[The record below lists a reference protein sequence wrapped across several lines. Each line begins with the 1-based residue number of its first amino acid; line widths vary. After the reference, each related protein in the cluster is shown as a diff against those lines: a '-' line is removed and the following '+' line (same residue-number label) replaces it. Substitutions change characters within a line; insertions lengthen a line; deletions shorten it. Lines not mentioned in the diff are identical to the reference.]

1 MDFSPEEFD
10 EILNIFRAETEEII
24 EKLNNNLLSLEN
36 TPKDKDILMHMF
48 RDAHSLKGA
57 ARMIGFNNIQR
68 LAHKIED
75 VLGLAKENK
84 IVINSTISDVLYKSL
99 DFLSEIIQKSISIK
113 KEYYT
118 DDIQKYIDNIDKTL
132 EIHDS
137 DLYTNDRDIA
147 IKSEA
152 ENFDIKNFRKNVS
165 TLDAQIIESFL
176 IMSKMEMD
184 DDIKYLDTFY
194 DIVQKLI
201 EILKPFNL
209 YEINSILQDI
219 EMKLAFVMQNSH
231 IITKEEQI
239 ELHKKFD
246 EIVEYIS
253 EIYKKYNIPMSDY
266 KSLVKNKL
274 AYPDGK
280 KTVSKF
286 APEENKE
293 KETAVAS
300 NLENIKTELN
310 EIEQNLSR
318 IPDINE
324 ALEHII
330 SLNINPDANQVI
342 QKIIEVLG
350 LIKKSNELPE
360 KEIITI
366 LKQSICSCE
375 KMLTKHNK
383 DEKEDVVLIIQRL
396 DIIKQM
402 LDLTASVNPLTTLS
416 ENIKESNPPLQKP
429 NDFFNSYEA
438 TSIKT
443 LRVDTKKLDKLV
455 NQTGE
460 LIISR
465 IKHKKHLSELDNI
478 LEEISEWKSF
488 NHKSQSFIKYY
499 DKKLLNAI
507 TMGDLN
513 SLSVFS
519 KQIYSLFQENSA
531 RIIKLNN
538 HILGLQKSIDE
549 DDTKLNLIVNQ
560 LENMVK
566 NIRVLPLATIF
577 HMFPRM
583 IRDISKDTGKEI
595 ELLISGSE
603 TSADKKIIEE
613 IKSPLIHIIRN
624 SIDHGIESPEE
635 RVEHGKSPVGKIH
648 LHAKNL
654 ENKILIEITDDGRGI
669 DLEKIK
675 QRAIDKK
682 LITPKECAYLTD
694 EQVMNM
700 IFWSGFSTGD
710 TVTEISGR
718 GVGLDIVQTKIA
730 QLNGKV
736 KVFSLVGRGTK
747 ISIELPVSMSTLK
760 SFIVEAS
767 NQLFALPMS
776 SIKTVM
782 WVNNEDIYFRNDIK
796 SVLIDGSSTPVYYL
810 SELLELPV
818 PEKFADEKHTLVVI
832 EIENSYMGLIV
843 DSIVGDQEILHK
855 KLSAPI
861 IKLKNIS
868 GITTL
873 VTGKVCLI
881 LNLPELYKNTYIG
894 KDKALENIK
903 NRLIKKENKDYRI
916 LVVDD
921 SITTRALMKNIFNS
935 RGYSYEMVKNP
946 KEAFEML
953 AEKKF
958 DIIISDLEMPEM
970 SGIEFLNILKTNEK
984 YSKIPVIILSSYD
997 GERTDA
1003 TEYHA
1008 DAFITKSEFNQDY
1021 LLQIIRNLLE

>member
-10 EILNIFRAETEEII
+10 EILNIFREETDEII
-24 EKLNNNLLSLEN
+24 EKLNNNLLRLEN
-36 TPKDKDILMHMF
+36 SPKDKEILVYMF

-84 IVINSTISDVLYKSL
+84 ISINHSISDILYKSL
-99 DFLSEIIQKSISIK
+99 DFLSDIIQKSISIK

-118 DDIQKYIDNIDKTL
+118 DDIQKYIDEITKTL
-132 EIHDS
+132 EVNEISENSQNENDVVEPEDDGFNI
-137 DLYTNDRDIA
+137 DLFKKETSNI
-147 IKSEA
+147 
-152 ENFDIKNFRKNVS
+152 
-165 TLDAQIIESFL
+165 DALMIESFL

-184 DDIKYLDTFY
+184 DEIKYLDTFL
-194 DIVQKLI
+194 DIIQKLV
-201 EILKPFNL
+201 EIFKPLPFFEIKSNL
-209 YEINSILQDI
+209 DDI
-219 EMKLAFVMQNSH
+219 EMKLAFVAQSSN
-231 IITKEEQI
+231 IITKDEQI
-239 ELHKKFD
+239 DLHKKLN
-246 EIVEYIS
+246 EIVEFLT
-253 EIYKKYNIPMSDY
+253 EIYKKYNIPIVDY
-266 KSLVKNKL
+266 KTLVKNKL
-274 AYPDGK
+274 TLPLGHNNNSIDNQEFDRVV
-280 KTVSKF
+280 VSK
-286 APEENKE
+286 
-293 KETAVAS
+293 
-300 NLENIKTELN
+300 LENIKSELN
-310 EIEQNLSR
+310 KMEHNLSR
-318 IPDINE
+318 IPEINE
-324 ALEHII
+324 MLESII
-330 SLNINPDANQVI
+330 SRNINSDANQI
-342 QKIIEVLG
+342 FEKIIEVLG
-350 LIKKSNELPE
+350 LIKKSNTLPE
-360 KEIITI
+360 KEVITI
-366 LKQSICSCE
+366 LKQSLYSSE
-375 KMLTKHNK
+375 KMLINHNK
-383 DEKEDVVLIIQRL
+383 NEKEDVTLIIQRL
-396 DIIKQM
+396 DIIRQM
-402 LDLTASVNPLTTLS
+402 LDLTASVNPLANLT
-416 ENIKESNPPLQKP
+416 ENIKESGIALQKP
-429 NDFFNSYEA
+429 KDFFNSFEA

-478 LEEISEWKSF
+478 LEEINEWKNF

-507 TMGDLN
+507 TLGDMN

-519 KQIYSLFQENSA
+519 KQIYSLFQENST

-538 HILGLQKSIDE
+538 HILNLQKSIDE

-583 IRDISKDTGKEI
+583 IRDISNDTGKQI

-624 SIDHGIESPEE
+624 SIDHGIESPDE
-635 RVEHGKSPVGKIH
+635 RVAQGKSPVGKIH

-654 ENKILIEITDDGRGI
+654 ENKIVIEITDDGRGI

-682 LITPKECAYLTD
+682 LITPKECSYLTD

-760 SFIVEAS
+760 AFIVEAS

-776 SIKTVM
+776 AIKTVM
-782 WVNNEDIYFRNDIK
+782 WVNNDDIYSRKDIK
-796 SVLIDGSSTPVYYL
+796 SILIEGNSTPVYYL
-810 SELLELPV
+810 SELLELPL
-818 PEKFADEKHTLVVI
+818 PEKISNSKHTLVVI

-903 NRLIKKENKDYRI
+903 NRLIRKDNKDYRI
-916 LVVDD
+916 LIVDD
-921 SITTRALMKNIFNS
+921 SITTRALMKSIFNS

-946 KEAFEML
+946 KEAFDLLSEM
-953 AEKKF
+953 KF

-970 SGIEFLNILKTNEK
+970 NGIEFVNLLKSNEK
-984 YSKIPVIILSSYD
+984 FSKIPVIILSSY
-997 GERTDA
+997 ESEKLDA
-1003 TEYHA
+1003 IGARA

-1021 LLQIIRNLLE
+1021 LLQIIRNFLE

>member
-10 EILNIFRAETEEII
+10 EILNIFREETEEII
-24 EKLNNNLLSLEN
+24 EKLNNNLLRLEN
-36 TPKDKDILMHMF
+36 TPKDKEILVYMF

-84 IVINSTISDVLYKSL
+84 ISINGSISDILYKSL
-99 DFLSEIIQKSISIK
+99 DFLSDIIQKSISIK
-113 KEYYT
+113 KEFYT
-118 DDIQKYIDNIDKTL
+118 DDIQKYIDDISKTIELDEDNTTVKEQQDTIYIEDNFNIDLFK
-132 EIHDS
+132 
-137 DLYTNDRDIA
+137 
-147 IKSEA
+147 KEA
-152 ENFDIKNFRKNVS
+152 SNI
-165 TLDAQIIESFL
+165 DALMIESFL

-184 DDIKYLDTFY
+184 DEIKYLDTFL
-194 DIVQKLI
+194 DIIQKLI
-201 EILKPFNL
+201 EIFKPLPF
-209 YEINSILQDI
+209 YEIKRNLEDIDIKLTFVSKNS
-219 EMKLAFVMQNSH
+219 N

-239 ELHKKFD
+239 ELLKKLDDIAVFL
-246 EIVEYIS
+246 S
-253 EIYKKYNIPMSDY
+253 EIYKKYNIPIVDY
-266 KSLVKNKL
+266 KTLVKNKL
-274 AYPDGK
+274 SVPINSNNKSNNDK
-280 KTVSKF
+280 DFDRNVVSKF
-286 APEENKE
+286 
-293 KETAVAS
+293 ET
-300 NLENIKTELN
+300 IKSELN
-310 EIEQNLSR
+310 KMEHDLSR
-318 IPDINE
+318 IPEINE
-324 ALEHII
+324 ILGSII
-330 SLNINPDANQVI
+330 SHHIDNESNHILE
-342 QKIIEVLG
+342 KIIDVLG
-350 LIKKSNELPE
+350 LIKKNNTLPE
-360 KEIITI
+360 KEVITI
-366 LKQSICSCE
+366 LKQSLCSAE
-375 KMLTKHNK
+375 KMLIKHNK
-383 DEKEDVVLIIQRL
+383 EEKEDATLIIQRL
-396 DIIKQM
+396 DIIRQM
-402 LDLTASVNPLTTLS
+402 LDLTTSVNPLTNLT
-416 ENIKESNPPLQKP
+416 ENIKESGLTLQKP
-429 NDFFNSYEA
+429 KDFFNSFEA

-465 IKHKKHLSELDNI
+465 IKHKKHLSELDSI
-478 LEEISEWKSF
+478 LEEINEWKNF

-499 DKKLLNAI
+499 DKKLLNAV
-507 TMGDLN
+507 TLGDLN

-519 KQIYSLFQENSA
+519 KQIYSLFQENST

-538 HILGLQKSIDE
+538 HILNLQKSIDE

-560 LENMVK
+560 LEGMVK

-583 IRDISKDTGKEI
+583 IRDISNDTGKQI

-624 SIDHGIESPEE
+624 SIDHGIEHPDE
-635 RVEHGKSPVGKIH
+635 RVAEGKSPVGKIH

-654 ENKILIEITDDGRGI
+654 ENKIVIEITDDGRGI

-760 SFIVEAS
+760 AFIVETS

-776 SIKTVM
+776 AIKTVM
-782 WVNNEDIYFRNDIK
+782 WVNNEDIYSRNDIK
-796 SVLIDGSSTPVYYL
+796 SILIDGNSTPVYYL
-810 SELLELPV
+810 SELLELPM
-818 PEKFADEKHTLVVI
+818 PEKISSTKLTLVVI

-903 NRLIKKENKDYRI
+903 NRLIRKDNKDYRI
-916 LVVDD
+916 LIVDD
-921 SITTRALMKNIFNS
+921 SITTRALMKSIFNS

-953 AEKKF
+953 STMKF

-970 SGIEFLNILKTNEK
+970 NGIEFVNILKSNEK
-984 YSKIPVIILSSYD
+984 YAKIPIIILSSYESEKID
-997 GERTDA
+997 ELGAR
-1003 TEYHA
+1003 A

-1021 LLQIIRNLLE
+1021 LLQIIRNFLE

>member
-10 EILNIFRAETEEII
+10 EILNIFREETDEII
-24 EKLNNNLLSLEN
+24 EKLNNNLLRLEN
-36 TPKDKDILMHMF
+36 SPKDKEILVYMF

-84 IVINSTISDVLYKSL
+84 ISINHSISDILYKSL
-99 DFLSEIIQKSISIK
+99 DFLSDIIQKSISIK

-118 DDIQKYIDNIDKTL
+118 DDIQKYIDEIAKTL
-132 EIHDS
+132 EVNEISENSQNENDVVEPEDDGFNI
-137 DLYTNDRDIA
+137 DLFKKETSNI
-147 IKSEA
+147 
-152 ENFDIKNFRKNVS
+152 
-165 TLDAQIIESFL
+165 DALMIESFL

-184 DDIKYLDTFY
+184 DEIKYLDTFL
-194 DIVQKLI
+194 DIIQKLV
-201 EILKPFNL
+201 EIFKPLPFFEIKSNL
-209 YEINSILQDI
+209 DDI
-219 EMKLAFVMQNSH
+219 EMKLAFVAQSSN
-231 IITKEEQI
+231 IITKDEQI
-239 ELHKKFD
+239 DLHKKLD
-246 EIVEYIS
+246 EIVGFLT
-253 EIYKKYNIPMSDY
+253 EIYKKYNIPVVDY
-266 KSLVKNKL
+266 KTLVKNKL
-274 AYPDGK
+274 TLPLGHNNNSIDNQEFDRAV
-280 KTVSKF
+280 VSK
-286 APEENKE
+286 
-293 KETAVAS
+293 
-300 NLENIKTELN
+300 LENIKSELN
-310 EIEQNLSR
+310 KMEHNLSR
-318 IPDINE
+318 IPEINGM
-324 ALEHII
+324 LESII
-330 SLNINPDANQVI
+330 SRNINSDANQI
-342 QKIIEVLG
+342 FEKIIEVLG
-350 LIKKSNELPE
+350 LIKKSNTLPE
-360 KEIITI
+360 KEVITI
-366 LKQSICSCE
+366 LKQSLYSSE
-375 KMLTKHNK
+375 KMLINHNK
-383 DEKEDVVLIIQRL
+383 DEKEDVTLIIQRL
-396 DIIKQM
+396 DIIRQM
-402 LDLTASVNPLTTLS
+402 LDLTASVNPLANLT
-416 ENIKESNPPLQKP
+416 ENIKESGIALQKP
-429 NDFFNSYEA
+429 KDFFNSFEA

-478 LEEISEWKSF
+478 LEEINEWKNF

-507 TMGDLN
+507 TLGDMN

-519 KQIYSLFQENSA
+519 KQIYSLFQENST

-538 HILGLQKSIDE
+538 HILNLQKSIDE

-583 IRDISKDTGKEI
+583 IRDISNDTGKQI

-624 SIDHGIESPEE
+624 SIDHGIESPDE
-635 RVEHGKSPVGKIH
+635 RVAQGKSPVGKIH

-654 ENKILIEITDDGRGI
+654 ENKIVIEITDDGRGI

-682 LITPKECAYLTD
+682 LITPKECSYLTD

-760 SFIVEAS
+760 AFIVEAS

-776 SIKTVM
+776 AIKTVM
-782 WVNNEDIYFRNDIK
+782 WVNNDDIYSRKDIK
-796 SVLIDGSSTPVYYL
+796 SILIEGNSTPVYYL
-810 SELLELPV
+810 SELLELPL
-818 PEKFADEKHTLVVI
+818 PEKISNSKHTLVVI

-903 NRLIKKENKDYRI
+903 NRLIRKDNKDYRI
-916 LVVDD
+916 LIVDD
-921 SITTRALMKNIFNS
+921 SITTRALMKSIFNS

-953 AEKKF
+953 EEMKF

-970 SGIEFLNILKTNEK
+970 NGIEFVNLLKNSDK
-984 YSKIPVIILSSYD
+984 YSKIPVIILSSYESEKLD
-997 GERTDA
+997 ELGAR
-1003 TEYHA
+1003 A

-1021 LLQIIRNLLE
+1021 LLQIIRNFLE

>member
-10 EILNIFRAETEEII
+10 EILNIFREETDEII
-24 EKLNNNLLSLEN
+24 EKLNNNLLRLEN
-36 TPKDKDILMHMF
+36 SPKDKEILVYMF

-84 IVINSTISDVLYKSL
+84 ISINHAISDILYKSL
-99 DFLSEIIQKSISIK
+99 DFLSDIIQKSISIK

-118 DDIQKYIDNIDKTL
+118 DDIQKYIDEITKTL
-132 EIHDS
+132 EMHESSENNRKESNVVESGDDGFNI
-137 DLYTNDRDIA
+137 DLFKKETSNI
-147 IKSEA
+147 
-152 ENFDIKNFRKNVS
+152 
-165 TLDAQIIESFL
+165 DALMIESFL

-184 DDIKYLDTFY
+184 DEIKYLDTFL
-194 DIVQKLI
+194 DIVQKLV
-201 EILKPFNL
+201 EIFKPLPFFEIKSNL
-209 YEINSILQDI
+209 DDI
-219 EMKLAFVMQNSH
+219 EMKLAFVAQSSN
-231 IITKEEQI
+231 IITKDEQI
-239 ELHKKFD
+239 DLHKKLD
-246 EIVEYIS
+246 EIVVFLT
-253 EIYKKYNIPMSDY
+253 EIYKKYEIPVVDY
-266 KSLVKNKL
+266 KTLVKNKL
-274 AYPDGK
+274 TLPLGHNKNSIDNQEFDRVI
-280 KTVSKF
+280 VSKF
-286 APEENKE
+286 
-293 KETAVAS
+293 ET
-300 NLENIKTELN
+300 IKSELN
-310 EIEQNLSR
+310 NMEHNLSK
-318 IPDINE
+318 IPEINE
-324 ALEHII
+324 MLESII
-330 SLNINPDANQVI
+330 SRNINSDANQI
-342 QKIIEVLG
+342 FEKIIEVLG
-350 LIKKSNELPE
+350 LIKKSNTLPE
-360 KEIITI
+360 KEVITI
-366 LKQSICSCE
+366 LKQSLYSSE
-375 KMLTKHNK
+375 KMLINHNK
-383 DEKEDVVLIIQRL
+383 NEKEDVTLIIQRL
-396 DIIKQM
+396 DIIRQM
-402 LDLTASVNPLTTLS
+402 LDLTASVNPLANLT
-416 ENIKESNPPLQKP
+416 ENIKESDIALQKP
-429 NDFFNSYEA
+429 KDFFNSFEA

-478 LEEISEWKSF
+478 LEEINEWKNF

-507 TMGDLN
+507 TLGDMN

-519 KQIYSLFQENSA
+519 KQIYSLFQENST

-538 HILGLQKSIDE
+538 HILNLQKSIDE

-583 IRDISKDTGKEI
+583 IRDISNDTGKQI

-624 SIDHGIESPEE
+624 SIDHGIETPDE
-635 RVEHGKSPVGKIH
+635 RVAQGKSPVGKIH

-654 ENKILIEITDDGRGI
+654 ENKIVIEITDDGRGI

-682 LITPKECAYLTD
+682 LITPKECSYLTD

-760 SFIVEAS
+760 AFIVEAS

-776 SIKTVM
+776 AIKTVM
-782 WVNNEDIYFRNDIK
+782 WVNNDDIYSRKDIK
-796 SVLIDGSSTPVYYL
+796 SILIEGNSTPVYYL
-810 SELLELPV
+810 SELLELPL
-818 PEKFADEKHTLVVI
+818 PEKISNSKHTLVVI

-903 NRLIKKENKDYRI
+903 NRLIRKDNKDYRI
-916 LVVDD
+916 LIVDD
-921 SITTRALMKNIFNS
+921 SITTRALMKSIFNS

-953 AEKKF
+953 EEMKF

-970 SGIEFLNILKTNEK
+970 NGIEFVNLLKSNEK
-984 YSKIPVIILSSYD
+984 FSKIPVIILSSY
-997 GERTDA
+997 ESEKLDA
-1003 TEYHA
+1003 IGARA

-1021 LLQIIRNLLE
+1021 LLQIIRNFLE

>member
-10 EILNIFRAETEEII
+10 EILNIFREETDEII
-24 EKLNNNLLSLEN
+24 EKLNNNLLRLEN
-36 TPKDKDILMHMF
+36 SPKDKEILVYMF

-84 IVINSTISDVLYKSL
+84 ISINHAISDILYKSL
-99 DFLSEIIQKSISIK
+99 DFLSDIIQKSISIK

-118 DDIQKYIDNIDKTL
+118 DDIQKYIDEITKTL
-132 EIHDS
+132 EMHESSENNRKESNVVESGDDGFNI
-137 DLYTNDRDIA
+137 DLFKKETSNI
-147 IKSEA
+147 
-152 ENFDIKNFRKNVS
+152 
-165 TLDAQIIESFL
+165 DALMIESFL

-184 DDIKYLDTFY
+184 DEIKYLDTFL
-194 DIVQKLI
+194 DIVQKLV
-201 EILKPFNL
+201 EIFKPLPFFEIKSNL
-209 YEINSILQDI
+209 DDI
-219 EMKLAFVMQNSH
+219 EMKLAFVAQSSN
-231 IITKEEQI
+231 IITKDEQI
-239 ELHKKFD
+239 DLHKKLD
-246 EIVEYIS
+246 EIVVFLT
-253 EIYKKYNIPMSDY
+253 EIYKKYEIPVVDY
-266 KSLVKNKL
+266 KTLVKNKL
-274 AYPDGK
+274 TLPLGHNKNSIDNQEFDRVI
-280 KTVSKF
+280 VSKF
-286 APEENKE
+286 
-293 KETAVAS
+293 ET
-300 NLENIKTELN
+300 IKSELN
-310 EIEQNLSR
+310 NMEHNLSK
-318 IPDINE
+318 IPEINE
-324 ALEHII
+324 MLESII
-330 SLNINPDANQVI
+330 SRNINSDANQI
-342 QKIIEVLG
+342 FEKIIEVLG
-350 LIKKSNELPE
+350 LIKKSNTLPE
-360 KEIITI
+360 KEVITI
-366 LKQSICSCE
+366 LKQSLYSSE
-375 KMLTKHNK
+375 KMLINHNK
-383 DEKEDVVLIIQRL
+383 DEKEDATLIIQRL
-396 DIIKQM
+396 DIIRQM
-402 LDLTASVNPLTTLS
+402 LDLTASVNPLASLT
-416 ENIKESNPPLQKP
+416 ENIKESGIALQKP
-429 NDFFNSYEA
+429 KDFFNSFEA

-478 LEEISEWKSF
+478 LEEINEWKNF

-507 TMGDLN
+507 TLGDMN

-519 KQIYSLFQENSA
+519 KQIYSLFQENST

-538 HILGLQKSIDE
+538 HILNLQKSIDE

-583 IRDISKDTGKEI
+583 IRDISNDTGKQI

-624 SIDHGIESPEE
+624 SIDHGIETPDE
-635 RVEHGKSPVGKIH
+635 RVAQGKSPVGKIH

-654 ENKILIEITDDGRGI
+654 ENKIVIEITDDGRGI

-682 LITPKECAYLTD
+682 LITPKECSYLTD

-760 SFIVEAS
+760 AFIVEAS

-776 SIKTVM
+776 AIKTVM
-782 WVNNEDIYFRNDIK
+782 WVNNDDIYSRKDIK
-796 SVLIDGSSTPVYYL
+796 SILIEGNSTPVYYL
-810 SELLELPV
+810 SELLELPL
-818 PEKFADEKHTLVVI
+818 PEKISNSKHTLVVI

-903 NRLIKKENKDYRI
+903 NRLIRKDNKDYRI
-916 LVVDD
+916 LIVDD
-921 SITTRALMKNIFNS
+921 SITTRALMKSIFNS

-953 AEKKF
+953 EEMKF

-970 SGIEFLNILKTNEK
+970 NGIEFINLLKSSDK
-984 YSKIPVIILSSYD
+984 YSKIPVIILSSYESEKLD
-997 GERTDA
+997 ELGAR
-1003 TEYHA
+1003 A

-1021 LLQIIRNLLE
+1021 LLQIIRNFLE

>member
-10 EILNIFRAETEEII
+10 EILNIFREETDEII
-24 EKLNNNLLSLEN
+24 EKLNNNLLRLEN
-36 TPKDKDILMHMF
+36 SPKDKEILVYMF

-84 IVINSTISDVLYKSL
+84 ISINHSISDILYKSL
-99 DFLSEIIQKSISIK
+99 DFLSDIIQKSISIK

-118 DDIQKYIDNIDKTL
+118 DDIQKYIDEIAKTL
-132 EIHDS
+132 EVNEISENSQNENDVVEPEDDGFNI
-137 DLYTNDRDIA
+137 DLFKKETSNI
-147 IKSEA
+147 
-152 ENFDIKNFRKNVS
+152 
-165 TLDAQIIESFL
+165 DALMIESFL

-184 DDIKYLDTFY
+184 NEIKYLDTFL
-194 DIVQKLI
+194 DIIQKLV
-201 EILKPFNL
+201 EIFKPLPFFEIKSNL
-209 YEINSILQDI
+209 DDI
-219 EMKLAFVMQNSH
+219 EMKLAFVAQSSN
-231 IITKEEQI
+231 IITKDEQI
-239 ELHKKFD
+239 DLHKKLD
-246 EIVEYIS
+246 EIVGFLT
-253 EIYKKYNIPMSDY
+253 EIYKKYNIPVVDY
-266 KSLVKNKL
+266 KTLVKNKL
-274 AYPDGK
+274 TLPLGHNNNSIDNQEFDRVV
-280 KTVSKF
+280 VSK
-286 APEENKE
+286 
-293 KETAVAS
+293 
-300 NLENIKTELN
+300 LENIKSELN
-310 EIEQNLSR
+310 KMEHNLSR
-318 IPDINE
+318 IPEINE
-324 ALEHII
+324 MLESII
-330 SLNINPDANQVI
+330 SRNINSDANQI
-342 QKIIEVLG
+342 FEKIIEVLG
-350 LIKKSNELPE
+350 LIKKSNTLPE
-360 KEIITI
+360 KEVITI
-366 LKQSICSCE
+366 LKQSLYSSE
-375 KMLTKHNK
+375 KMLINHNK
-383 DEKEDVVLIIQRL
+383 NEKEDVTLIIQRL
-396 DIIKQM
+396 DIIRQM
-402 LDLTASVNPLTTLS
+402 LDLTASVNPLANLT
-416 ENIKESNPPLQKP
+416 ENIKESGIALQKP
-429 NDFFNSYEA
+429 KDFFNSFEA

-478 LEEISEWKSF
+478 LEEINEWKNF

-507 TMGDLN
+507 TLGDMN

-519 KQIYSLFQENSA
+519 KQIYSLFQENST

-538 HILGLQKSIDE
+538 HILNLQKSIDE

-583 IRDISKDTGKEI
+583 IRDISNDTGKQI

-624 SIDHGIESPEE
+624 SIDHGIESPDE
-635 RVEHGKSPVGKIH
+635 RVSQGKSPVGKIH

-654 ENKILIEITDDGRGI
+654 ENKIVIEITDDGRGI

-682 LITPKECAYLTD
+682 LITPKECSYLTD

-760 SFIVEAS
+760 AFIVEAS

-776 SIKTVM
+776 AIKTVM
-782 WVNNEDIYFRNDIK
+782 WVNNDDIYSRKDIK
-796 SVLIDGSSTPVYYL
+796 SILIEGNSTPVYYL
-810 SELLELPV
+810 SELLELPL
-818 PEKFADEKHTLVVI
+818 PEKISNSKHTLVVI

-903 NRLIKKENKDYRI
+903 NRLIRKDNKDYRI
-916 LVVDD
+916 LIVDD
-921 SITTRALMKNIFNS
+921 SITTRALMKSIFNS

-953 AEKKF
+953 EEMKF

-970 SGIEFLNILKTNEK
+970 NGIEFVNLLKSSDK
-984 YSKIPVIILSSYD
+984 YSKIPVIILSSYESEKLD
-997 GERTDA
+997 ELGAR
-1003 TEYHA
+1003 A

-1021 LLQIIRNLLE
+1021 LLQIIRNFLE

>member
-10 EILNIFRAETEEII
+10 EILNIFREETDEII
-24 EKLNNNLLSLEN
+24 EKLNNNLLRLEN
-36 TPKDKDILMHMF
+36 SPKDKEILVYMF

-84 IVINSTISDVLYKSL
+84 ISINHAISDILYKSL
-99 DFLSEIIQKSISIK
+99 DFLSDIIQKSISIK

-118 DDIQKYIDNIDKTL
+118 DDIQKYIDEITKTL
-132 EIHDS
+132 EMHESSENNRKESNVVESGDDGFNI
-137 DLYTNDRDIA
+137 DLFKKETSNI
-147 IKSEA
+147 
-152 ENFDIKNFRKNVS
+152 
-165 TLDAQIIESFL
+165 DALMIESFL

-184 DDIKYLDTFY
+184 DEIKYLDTFL
-194 DIVQKLI
+194 DIVQKLV
-201 EILKPFNL
+201 EIFKPLPFFEIKSNL
-209 YEINSILQDI
+209 DDI
-219 EMKLAFVMQNSH
+219 EMKLAFVAQSSN
-231 IITKEEQI
+231 IITKDEQI
-239 ELHKKFD
+239 DLHKKLD
-246 EIVEYIS
+246 EIVVFLT
-253 EIYKKYNIPMSDY
+253 EIYKKYEIPVVDY
-266 KSLVKNKL
+266 KTLVKNKL
-274 AYPDGK
+274 TLPLGHNKNSIDNQEFDRVI
-280 KTVSKF
+280 VSKF
-286 APEENKE
+286 
-293 KETAVAS
+293 ET
-300 NLENIKTELN
+300 IKSELN
-310 EIEQNLSR
+310 NMEHNLSK
-318 IPDINE
+318 IPEINE
-324 ALEHII
+324 MLESII
-330 SLNINPDANQVI
+330 SRNINSDANQI
-342 QKIIEVLG
+342 FEKIIEVLG
-350 LIKKSNELPE
+350 LIKKSNTLPE
-360 KEIITI
+360 KEVITI
-366 LKQSICSCE
+366 LKQSLYSSE
-375 KMLTKHNK
+375 KMLINHNK
-383 DEKEDVVLIIQRL
+383 NEKEDVTLIIQRL
-396 DIIKQM
+396 DIIRQM
-402 LDLTASVNPLTTLS
+402 LDLTASVNPLASLT
-416 ENIKESNPPLQKP
+416 ENIKESGIALQKP
-429 NDFFNSYEA
+429 KDFFNSFEA

-478 LEEISEWKSF
+478 LEEINEWKNF

-507 TMGDLN
+507 TLGDMN

-519 KQIYSLFQENSA
+519 KQIYSLFQENST

-538 HILGLQKSIDE
+538 HILNLQKSIDE

-583 IRDISKDTGKEI
+583 IRDISNDTGKQI

-624 SIDHGIESPEE
+624 SIDHGIETPDE
-635 RVEHGKSPVGKIH
+635 RVAQGKSPVGKIH

-654 ENKILIEITDDGRGI
+654 ENKIVIEITDDGRGI

-682 LITPKECAYLTD
+682 LITPKECSYLTD

-760 SFIVEAS
+760 AFIVEAS

-776 SIKTVM
+776 AIKTVM
-782 WVNNEDIYFRNDIK
+782 WVNNDDIYSRKDIK
-796 SVLIDGSSTPVYYL
+796 SILIEGNSTPVYYL
-810 SELLELPV
+810 SELLELPL
-818 PEKFADEKHTLVVI
+818 PEKISNSKHTLVVI

-903 NRLIKKENKDYRI
+903 NRLIRKDNKDYRI
-916 LVVDD
+916 LIVDD
-921 SITTRALMKNIFNS
+921 SITTRALMKSIFNS

-946 KEAFEML
+946 KEAFDLLSEM
-953 AEKKF
+953 KF

-970 SGIEFLNILKTNEK
+970 NGIEFVNLLKSSDK
-984 YSKIPVIILSSYD
+984 YSKIPVIILSSYESEKLD
-997 GERTDA
+997 ELGAR
-1003 TEYHA
+1003 A

-1021 LLQIIRNLLE
+1021 LLQIIRNFLE

>member
-10 EILNIFRAETEEII
+10 EILNIFREETDEII
-24 EKLNNNLLSLEN
+24 EKLNNNLLRLEN
-36 TPKDKDILMHMF
+36 SPKDKEILVYMF

-84 IVINSTISDVLYKSL
+84 ISINHSISDILYKSL
-99 DFLSEIIQKSISIK
+99 DFLSDIIQKSISIK

-118 DDIQKYIDNIDKTL
+118 DDIQKYIDEIAKTL
-132 EIHDS
+132 EVNEISENSQNENDVVEPEDDGFNI
-137 DLYTNDRDIA
+137 DLFKKETSNI
-147 IKSEA
+147 
-152 ENFDIKNFRKNVS
+152 
-165 TLDAQIIESFL
+165 DALMIESFL

-184 DDIKYLDTFY
+184 DEIKYLDTFL
-194 DIVQKLI
+194 DIIQKLV
-201 EILKPFNL
+201 EIFKPLPFFEIKSNL
-209 YEINSILQDI
+209 DDI
-219 EMKLAFVMQNSH
+219 EMKLAFVAQSSN
-231 IITKEEQI
+231 IITKDEQI
-239 ELHKKFD
+239 DLHKKLD
-246 EIVEYIS
+246 EIVGFLT
-253 EIYKKYNIPMSDY
+253 EIYKKYNIPVVDY
-266 KSLVKNKL
+266 KTLVKNKL
-274 AYPDGK
+274 TLPLGYNNNSIDNQEFDRVV
-280 KTVSKF
+280 VSK
-286 APEENKE
+286 
-293 KETAVAS
+293 
-300 NLENIKTELN
+300 LENIKSELN
-310 EIEQNLSR
+310 KMEHNLSR
-318 IPDINE
+318 IPEINE
-324 ALEHII
+324 MLESII
-330 SLNINPDANQVI
+330 SRNINSDANQI
-342 QKIIEVLG
+342 FEKIIEVLG
-350 LIKKSNELPE
+350 LIKKSNTLPE
-360 KEIITI
+360 KEVITI
-366 LKQSICSCE
+366 LKQSLYSSE
-375 KMLTKHNK
+375 KMLINHNK
-383 DEKEDVVLIIQRL
+383 NEKEDVTLIIQRL
-396 DIIKQM
+396 DIIRQM
-402 LDLTASVNPLTTLS
+402 LDLTASVNPLANLT
-416 ENIKESNPPLQKP
+416 ENIKESGIALQKP
-429 NDFFNSYEA
+429 KDFFNSFEA

-478 LEEISEWKSF
+478 LEEINEWKNF

-507 TMGDLN
+507 TLGDMN

-519 KQIYSLFQENSA
+519 KQIYSLFQENST

-538 HILGLQKSIDE
+538 HILNLQKSIDE

-583 IRDISKDTGKEI
+583 IRDISNDTGKQI

-624 SIDHGIESPEE
+624 SIDHGIESPDE
-635 RVEHGKSPVGKIH
+635 RVAQGKSPVGKIH

-654 ENKILIEITDDGRGI
+654 ENKIVIEITDDGRGI

-682 LITPKECAYLTD
+682 LITPKECSYLTD

-760 SFIVEAS
+760 AFIVEAS

-776 SIKTVM
+776 AIKTVM
-782 WVNNEDIYFRNDIK
+782 WVNNDDIYSRKDIK
-796 SVLIDGSSTPVYYL
+796 SILIEGNSTPVYYL
-810 SELLELPV
+810 SELLELPL
-818 PEKFADEKHTLVVI
+818 PEKISNSKHTLVVI

-903 NRLIKKENKDYRI
+903 NRLIRKDNKDYRI
-916 LVVDD
+916 LIVDD
-921 SITTRALMKNIFNS
+921 SITTRALMKSIFNS

-953 AEKKF
+953 EEMKF

-970 SGIEFLNILKTNEK
+970 NGIEFVNLLKNSDK
-984 YSKIPVIILSSYD
+984 YSKIPVIILSSYESEKLD
-997 GERTDA
+997 ELGAR
-1003 TEYHA
+1003 A

-1021 LLQIIRNLLE
+1021 LLQIIRNFLE

>member
-10 EILNIFRAETEEII
+10 EILNIFREETDEII
-24 EKLNNNLLSLEN
+24 DKLNNNLLRLEN
-36 TPKDKDILMHMF
+36 TPKDKEILVYMF

-84 IVINSTISDVLYKSL
+84 ISINHTISDILYKSL
-99 DFLSEIIQKSISIK
+99 DFLSDIIQKSISIK

-118 DDIQKYIDNIDKTL
+118 DDIQKYIDDIDETINSNEAEDDLKQNSGIKEQDENFNADLFKKETANIDAL
-132 EIHDS
+132 
-137 DLYTNDRDIA
+137 
-147 IKSEA
+147 
-152 ENFDIKNFRKNVS
+152 
-165 TLDAQIIESFL
+165 IIESLL
-176 IMSKMEMD
+176 IMSKMEID
-184 DDIKYLDTFY
+184 DDIKYLDTFL
-194 DIVQKLI
+194 DTIQKLI
-201 EILKPFNL
+201 DIFKDLPF
-209 YEINSILQDI
+209 YEIKSLLDDI
-219 EMKLAFVMQNSH
+219 KTKLEFVSRSSN
-231 IITKEEQI
+231 IITGEEQI
-239 ELHKKFD
+239 ELHKKLDDIANFL
-246 EIVEYIS
+246 S
-253 EIYKKYNIPMSDY
+253 EIYKQYEIPLVDY
-266 KSLVKNKL
+266 KTLVKNKL
-274 AYPDGK
+274 TTP
-280 KTVSKF
+280 VSDYKHT
-286 APEENKE
+286 EENKE
-293 KETAVAS
+293 SDRVVVSKLET
-300 NLENIKTELN
+300 IKSELN
-310 EIEQNLSR
+310 KMEHDLSQ
-318 IPDINE
+318 IPVINE
-324 ALEHII
+324 MLEYLI
-330 SLNINPDANQVI
+330 SLNINQESNQI
-342 QKIIEVLG
+342 FEKIIEVLG
-350 LIKKSNELPE
+350 LIKKSNTLPE
-360 KEIITI
+360 KEVITI
-366 LKQSICSCE
+366 LKQSVYSSE
-375 KMLTKHNK
+375 KMLVNHNK
-383 DEKEDVVLIIQRL
+383 EEKEDVTLIIQRL
-396 DIIKQM
+396 DIIRQM
-402 LDLTASVNPLTTLS
+402 LDLTASVNPLANLT
-416 ENIKESNPPLQKP
+416 ENIKESGIALQKP
-429 NDFFNSYEA
+429 TDFFNSFEA

-443 LRVDTKKLDKLV
+443 LRVDSKKLDKLV

-465 IKHKKHLSELDNI
+465 IKHKKHLSELDSI
-478 LEEISEWKSF
+478 LEEISEWKNF

-507 TMGDLN
+507 NIGDLN

-531 RIIKLNN
+531 RIVKLNN
-538 HILGLQKSIDE
+538 HILNLQKSIDE

-560 LENMVK
+560 LEGMVK

-583 IRDISKDTGKEI
+583 IRDISNDTGKQI
-595 ELLISGSE
+595 ELLVSGSE

-624 SIDHGIESPEE
+624 SIDHGIESPDE
-635 RVEHGKSPVGKIH
+635 RVAQGKSPVGKIH

-654 ENKILIEITDDGRGI
+654 ENKIVIEITDDGRGI

-760 SFIVEAS
+760 AFIVESS

-776 SIKTVM
+776 AIKTVM
-782 WVNNEDIYFRNDIK
+782 WVNNEDIYSRNDIK
-796 SVLIDGSSTPVYYL
+796 SILIEGNSTPVYYL
-810 SELLELPV
+810 SELLELPL
-818 PEKFADEKHTLVVI
+818 PEKISSAKLTLVVI

-843 DSIVGDQEILHK
+843 DSILGDQEILHK

-903 NRLIKKENKDYRI
+903 NRLIRKDNKDYRI
-916 LVVDD
+916 LIVDD
-921 SITTRALMKNIFNS
+921 SITTRALMKSIFNS

-946 KEAFEML
+946 KEAFDLLSEM
-953 AEKKF
+953 KF

-970 SGIEFLNILKTNEK
+970 NGIEFVNLLKSNEK
-984 YSKIPVIILSSYD
+984 FSKIPVIILSSY
-997 GERTDA
+997 ESEKLDA
-1003 TEYHA
+1003 IGARA

-1021 LLQIIRNLLE
+1021 LLQIIRNFLE

>member
-10 EILNIFRAETEEII
+10 EILNIFREETDEII
-24 EKLNNNLLSLEN
+24 EKLNNNLLRLEN
-36 TPKDKDILMHMF
+36 SPKDKEILVYMF

-84 IVINSTISDVLYKSL
+84 ISINHSISDILYKSL
-99 DFLSEIIQKSISIK
+99 DFLSDIIQKSISIK

-118 DDIQKYIDNIDKTL
+118 DDIQKYIDEIAKTL
-132 EIHDS
+132 EVNEISENSQNENDVVEPEDDGFNI
-137 DLYTNDRDIA
+137 DLFKKETSNI
-147 IKSEA
+147 
-152 ENFDIKNFRKNVS
+152 
-165 TLDAQIIESFL
+165 DALMIESFL

-184 DDIKYLDTFY
+184 DEIKYLDTFL
-194 DIVQKLI
+194 DIIQKLV
-201 EILKPFNL
+201 EIFKPLPFFEIKSNL
-209 YEINSILQDI
+209 DDI
-219 EMKLAFVMQNSH
+219 EMKLAFVAQSSN
-231 IITKEEQI
+231 IITKDEQI
-239 ELHKKFD
+239 DLHKKLD
-246 EIVEYIS
+246 EIVGFLT
-253 EIYKKYNIPMSDY
+253 EIYKKYNIPVVDY
-266 KSLVKNKL
+266 KTLVKNKL
-274 AYPDGK
+274 TLPLGHNNNSIDNQEFDRVV
-280 KTVSKF
+280 VSK
-286 APEENKE
+286 
-293 KETAVAS
+293 
-300 NLENIKTELN
+300 LENIKSELN
-310 EIEQNLSR
+310 KMEHNLSR
-318 IPDINE
+318 IPEINE
-324 ALEHII
+324 MLESII
-330 SLNINPDANQVI
+330 SRNINSDANQI
-342 QKIIEVLG
+342 FEKIIEVLG
-350 LIKKSNELPE
+350 LIKKSNTLPE
-360 KEIITI
+360 KEVITI
-366 LKQSICSCE
+366 LKQSLYSSE
-375 KMLTKHNK
+375 KMLINHNK
-383 DEKEDVVLIIQRL
+383 NEKEDVTLIIQRL
-396 DIIKQM
+396 DIIRQM
-402 LDLTASVNPLTTLS
+402 LDLTASVNPLANLT
-416 ENIKESNPPLQKP
+416 ENIKESGIALQKP
-429 NDFFNSYEA
+429 KDFFNSFEA

-478 LEEISEWKSF
+478 LEEINEWKNF

-507 TMGDLN
+507 TLGDMN

-519 KQIYSLFQENSA
+519 KQIYSLFQENST

-538 HILGLQKSIDE
+538 HILNLQKSIDE

-583 IRDISKDTGKEI
+583 IRDISNDTGKQI

-624 SIDHGIESPEE
+624 SIDHGIESPDE
-635 RVEHGKSPVGKIH
+635 RVAQGKSPVGKIH

-654 ENKILIEITDDGRGI
+654 ENKIVIEITDDGRGI

-682 LITPKECAYLTD
+682 LITPKECSYLTD

-760 SFIVEAS
+760 AFIVEAS

-776 SIKTVM
+776 AIKTVM
-782 WVNNEDIYFRNDIK
+782 WVNNDDIYSRKDIK
-796 SVLIDGSSTPVYYL
+796 SILIEGNSTPVYYL
-810 SELLELPV
+810 SELLELPL
-818 PEKFADEKHTLVVI
+818 PEKISNSKHTLVVI

-903 NRLIKKENKDYRI
+903 NRLIRKDNKDYRI
-916 LVVDD
+916 LIVDD
-921 SITTRALMKNIFNS
+921 SITTRALMKSIFNS

-953 AEKKF
+953 EEMKF

-970 SGIEFLNILKTNEK
+970 NGIEFINLLKSSDK
-984 YSKIPVIILSSYD
+984 YSKIPVIILSSYESEKLD
-997 GERTDA
+997 ELGAR
-1003 TEYHA
+1003 A

-1021 LLQIIRNLLE
+1021 LLQIIRNFLE

>member
-10 EILNIFRAETEEII
+10 EILNIFREETDEII
-24 EKLNNNLLSLEN
+24 EKLNNNLLRLEN
-36 TPKDKDILMHMF
+36 SPKDKEILVYMF

-84 IVINSTISDVLYKSL
+84 ISINHSISDILYKSL
-99 DFLSEIIQKSISIK
+99 DFLSDIIQKSISIK

-118 DDIQKYIDNIDKTL
+118 DDIQKYIDEIAKTL
-132 EIHDS
+132 EVNEISENSQNENDVVEPEDDGFNI
-137 DLYTNDRDIA
+137 DLFKKETSNI
-147 IKSEA
+147 
-152 ENFDIKNFRKNVS
+152 
-165 TLDAQIIESFL
+165 DALMIESFL

-184 DDIKYLDTFY
+184 DEIKYLDTFL
-194 DIVQKLI
+194 DIIQKLV
-201 EILKPFNL
+201 EIFKPLPFFEIKSNL
-209 YEINSILQDI
+209 DDI
-219 EMKLAFVMQNSH
+219 EMKLAFVAQSSN
-231 IITKEEQI
+231 IITKDEQI
-239 ELHKKFD
+239 DLHKKLD
-246 EIVEYIS
+246 EIVGFLT
-253 EIYKKYNIPMSDY
+253 EIYKKYNIPVVDY
-266 KSLVKNKL
+266 KTLVKNKL
-274 AYPDGK
+274 TLPLGHNNNSIDNQEFDRVV
-280 KTVSKF
+280 VSK
-286 APEENKE
+286 
-293 KETAVAS
+293 
-300 NLENIKTELN
+300 LENIKSELN
-310 EIEQNLSR
+310 KMEHNLSR
-318 IPDINE
+318 IPEINE
-324 ALEHII
+324 MLESII
-330 SLNINPDANQVI
+330 SRNINSDANQI
-342 QKIIEVLG
+342 FEKIIEVLG
-350 LIKKSNELPE
+350 LIKKSNTLPE
-360 KEIITI
+360 KEVITI
-366 LKQSICSCE
+366 LKQSLYSSE
-375 KMLTKHNK
+375 KMLINHNK
-383 DEKEDVVLIIQRL
+383 DEKEDVTLIIQRL
-396 DIIKQM
+396 DIIRQM
-402 LDLTASVNPLTTLS
+402 LDLTASVNPLANLT
-416 ENIKESNPPLQKP
+416 ENIKESGIALQKP
-429 NDFFNSYEA
+429 KDFFNSFEA

-478 LEEISEWKSF
+478 LEEINEWKNF

-507 TMGDLN
+507 TLGDMN

-519 KQIYSLFQENSA
+519 KQIYSLFQENST

-538 HILGLQKSIDE
+538 HILNLQKSIDE

-583 IRDISKDTGKEI
+583 IRDISNDTGKQI

-624 SIDHGIESPEE
+624 SIDHGIESPDE
-635 RVEHGKSPVGKIH
+635 RVAQGKSPVGKIH

-654 ENKILIEITDDGRGI
+654 ENKIVIEITDDGRGI

-682 LITPKECAYLTD
+682 LITPKECSYLTD

-760 SFIVEAS
+760 AFIVEAS

-776 SIKTVM
+776 AIKTVM
-782 WVNNEDIYFRNDIK
+782 WVNNDDIYSRKDIK
-796 SVLIDGSSTPVYYL
+796 SILIEGNSTPVYYL
-810 SELLELPV
+810 SELLELPL
-818 PEKFADEKHTLVVI
+818 PEKISNSKHTLVVI

-903 NRLIKKENKDYRI
+903 NRLIRKDNKDYRI
-916 LVVDD
+916 LIVDD
-921 SITTRALMKNIFNS
+921 SITTRALMKSIFNS

-953 AEKKF
+953 EEMKF

-970 SGIEFLNILKTNEK
+970 NGIEFVNLLKNSDK
-984 YSKIPVIILSSYD
+984 YSKIPVIILSSYESEKLD
-997 GERTDA
+997 ELGAR
-1003 TEYHA
+1003 A

-1021 LLQIIRNLLE
+1021 LLQIIRNFLE

>member
-10 EILNIFRAETEEII
+10 EILNIFREETDEII
-24 EKLNNNLLSLEN
+24 EKLNNNLLRLEN
-36 TPKDKDILMHMF
+36 SPKDKEILVYMF

-84 IVINSTISDVLYKSL
+84 ISINHSISDILYKSL
-99 DFLSEIIQKSISIK
+99 DFLSDIIQKSISIK

-118 DDIQKYIDNIDKTL
+118 DDIQKYIDEIAKTL
-132 EIHDS
+132 EVNEISENSQNENDVVEPEDDGFNI
-137 DLYTNDRDIA
+137 DLFKKETSNI
-147 IKSEA
+147 
-152 ENFDIKNFRKNVS
+152 
-165 TLDAQIIESFL
+165 DALMIESFL

-184 DDIKYLDTFY
+184 DEIKYLDTFL
-194 DIVQKLI
+194 DIIQKLV
-201 EILKPFNL
+201 EIFKPLPFFEIKSNL
-209 YEINSILQDI
+209 DDI
-219 EMKLAFVMQNSH
+219 EMKLAFVAQSSN
-231 IITKEEQI
+231 IITKDEQI
-239 ELHKKFD
+239 DLHKKLD
-246 EIVEYIS
+246 EIVGFLT
-253 EIYKKYNIPMSDY
+253 EIYKKYNIPVVDY
-266 KSLVKNKL
+266 KTLVKNKL
-274 AYPDGK
+274 TLPLGHNNNSIDNQEFDRVV
-280 KTVSKF
+280 VSK
-286 APEENKE
+286 
-293 KETAVAS
+293 
-300 NLENIKTELN
+300 LENIKSELN
-310 EIEQNLSR
+310 KMEHNLSR
-318 IPDINE
+318 IPEINE
-324 ALEHII
+324 MLESII
-330 SLNINPDANQVI
+330 SRNINSDANQI
-342 QKIIEVLG
+342 FEKIIEVLG
-350 LIKKSNELPE
+350 LIKKSNTLPE
-360 KEIITI
+360 KEVITI
-366 LKQSICSCE
+366 LKQSLYSSE
-375 KMLTKHNK
+375 KMLINHNK
-383 DEKEDVVLIIQRL
+383 NEKEDVTLIIQRL
-396 DIIKQM
+396 DIIRQM
-402 LDLTASVNPLTTLS
+402 LDLTASVNPLANLT
-416 ENIKESNPPLQKP
+416 ENIKESGIALQKP
-429 NDFFNSYEA
+429 KDFFNSFEA

-478 LEEISEWKSF
+478 LEEINEWKNF

-507 TMGDLN
+507 TLGDMN

-519 KQIYSLFQENSA
+519 KQIYSLFQENST

-538 HILGLQKSIDE
+538 HILNLQKSIDE

-583 IRDISKDTGKEI
+583 IRDISNDTGKQI

-624 SIDHGIESPEE
+624 SIDHGIESPDE
-635 RVEHGKSPVGKIH
+635 RVAQGKSPVGKIH

-654 ENKILIEITDDGRGI
+654 ENKIVIEITDDGRGI

-682 LITPKECAYLTD
+682 LITPKECSYLTD

-760 SFIVEAS
+760 AFIVEAS

-776 SIKTVM
+776 AIKTVM
-782 WVNNEDIYFRNDIK
+782 WVNNDDIYSRKDIK
-796 SVLIDGSSTPVYYL
+796 SILIEGNSTPVYYL
-810 SELLELPV
+810 SELLELPL
-818 PEKFADEKHTLVVI
+818 PEKISNSKHTLVVI

-903 NRLIKKENKDYRI
+903 NRLIRKDNKDYRI
-916 LVVDD
+916 LIVDD
-921 SITTRALMKNIFNS
+921 SITTRALMKSIFNS

-946 KEAFEML
+946 KEAFDLLSEM
-953 AEKKF
+953 KF

-970 SGIEFLNILKTNEK
+970 NGIEFVNLLKSNEK
-984 YSKIPVIILSSYD
+984 FSKIPVIILSSY
-997 GERTDA
+997 ESEKLDA
-1003 TEYHA
+1003 IGARA

-1021 LLQIIRNLLE
+1021 LLQIIRNFLE

>member
-10 EILNIFRAETEEII
+10 EILNIFREETDEII
-24 EKLNNNLLSLEN
+24 EKLNNNLLRLEN
-36 TPKDKDILMHMF
+36 SPKDKEILVYMF

-84 IVINSTISDVLYKSL
+84 ISINHAISDILYKSL
-99 DFLSEIIQKSISIK
+99 DFLSDIIQKSISIK

-118 DDIQKYIDNIDKTL
+118 DDIQKYIDEITKTL
-132 EIHDS
+132 EMHESSENNRKESNVVESGDDGFNI
-137 DLYTNDRDIA
+137 DLFKKETSNI
-147 IKSEA
+147 
-152 ENFDIKNFRKNVS
+152 
-165 TLDAQIIESFL
+165 DALMIESFL

-184 DDIKYLDTFY
+184 DEIKYLDTFL
-194 DIVQKLI
+194 DIVQKLV
-201 EILKPFNL
+201 EIFKPLPFFEIKSNL
-209 YEINSILQDI
+209 DDI
-219 EMKLAFVMQNSH
+219 EMKLAFVAQSSN
-231 IITKEEQI
+231 IITKDEQI
-239 ELHKKFD
+239 DLHKKLD
-246 EIVEYIS
+246 EIVVFLT
-253 EIYKKYNIPMSDY
+253 EIYKKYEIPVVDY
-266 KSLVKNKL
+266 KTLVKNKL
-274 AYPDGK
+274 TLPLGHNKNSIDNQEFDRVI
-280 KTVSKF
+280 VSKF
-286 APEENKE
+286 
-293 KETAVAS
+293 ET
-300 NLENIKTELN
+300 IKSELN
-310 EIEQNLSR
+310 NMEHNLSK
-318 IPDINE
+318 IPEINE
-324 ALEHII
+324 MLESII
-330 SLNINPDANQVI
+330 SRNINSDANQI
-342 QKIIEVLG
+342 FEKIIEVLG
-350 LIKKSNELPE
+350 LIKKSNTLPE
-360 KEIITI
+360 KEVITI
-366 LKQSICSCE
+366 LKQSLYSSE
-375 KMLTKHNK
+375 KMLINHNK
-383 DEKEDVVLIIQRL
+383 DEKEDATLIIQRL
-396 DIIKQM
+396 DIIRQM
-402 LDLTASVNPLTTLS
+402 LDLTASVNPLASLT
-416 ENIKESNPPLQKP
+416 ENIKESGIALQKP
-429 NDFFNSYEA
+429 KDFFNSFEA

-478 LEEISEWKSF
+478 LEEINEWKNF

-507 TMGDLN
+507 TLGDMN

-519 KQIYSLFQENSA
+519 KQIYSLFQENST

-538 HILGLQKSIDE
+538 HILNLQKSIDE

-583 IRDISKDTGKEI
+583 IRDISNDTGKQI

-624 SIDHGIESPEE
+624 SIDHGIETPDE
-635 RVEHGKSPVGKIH
+635 RVAQGKSPVGKIH

-654 ENKILIEITDDGRGI
+654 ENKIVIEITDDGRGI

-682 LITPKECAYLTD
+682 LITPKECSYLTD

-747 ISIELPVSMSTLK
+747 ISIELPVSMSTLNA
-760 SFIVEAS
+760 FIVEAS

-776 SIKTVM
+776 AIKTVM
-782 WVNNEDIYFRNDIK
+782 WVNNDDIYSRKDIK
-796 SVLIDGSSTPVYYL
+796 SILIEGNSTPVYYL
-810 SELLELPV
+810 SELLELPL
-818 PEKFADEKHTLVVI
+818 PEKISNSKHTLVVI

-903 NRLIKKENKDYRI
+903 NRLIRKDNKDYRI
-916 LVVDD
+916 LIVDD
-921 SITTRALMKNIFNS
+921 SITTRALMKSIFNS

-946 KEAFEML
+946 KEAFDLLSEM
-953 AEKKF
+953 KF

-970 SGIEFLNILKTNEK
+970 NGIEFVNLLKSSDK
-984 YSKIPVIILSSYD
+984 YSKIPVIILSSYESEKLD
-997 GERTDA
+997 ELGAR
-1003 TEYHA
+1003 A

-1021 LLQIIRNLLE
+1021 LLQIIRNFLE

>member
-10 EILNIFRAETEEII
+10 EILNIFREETDEII
-24 EKLNNNLLSLEN
+24 EKLNNNLLRLEN
-36 TPKDKDILMHMF
+36 SPKDKEILVYMF

-84 IVINSTISDVLYKSL
+84 ISINHSISDILYKSL
-99 DFLSEIIQKSISIK
+99 DFLSDIIQKSISIK

-118 DDIQKYIDNIDKTL
+118 DDIQKYIDEIAKTL
-132 EIHDS
+132 EVNEISENSQNENDVVEPEDDGFNI
-137 DLYTNDRDIA
+137 DLFKKETSNI
-147 IKSEA
+147 
-152 ENFDIKNFRKNVS
+152 
-165 TLDAQIIESFL
+165 DALMIESFL

-184 DDIKYLDTFY
+184 DEIKYLDTFL
-194 DIVQKLI
+194 DIIQKLV
-201 EILKPFNL
+201 EIFKPLPFFEIKSNL
-209 YEINSILQDI
+209 DDI
-219 EMKLAFVMQNSH
+219 EMKLAFVAQSSN
-231 IITKEEQI
+231 IITKDEQI
-239 ELHKKFD
+239 DLHKKLD
-246 EIVEYIS
+246 EIVGFLT
-253 EIYKKYNIPMSDY
+253 EIYKKYNIPVVDY
-266 KSLVKNKL
+266 KTLVKNKL
-274 AYPDGK
+274 TLPLGHNNNSIDNQEFDRVV
-280 KTVSKF
+280 VSK
-286 APEENKE
+286 
-293 KETAVAS
+293 
-300 NLENIKTELN
+300 LENIKSELN
-310 EIEQNLSR
+310 KMEHNLSR
-318 IPDINE
+318 IPEINE
-324 ALEHII
+324 MLESII
-330 SLNINPDANQVI
+330 SRNINSDANQI
-342 QKIIEVLG
+342 FEKIIEVLG
-350 LIKKSNELPE
+350 LIKKSNTLPE
-360 KEIITI
+360 KEVITI
-366 LKQSICSCE
+366 LKQSLYSSE
-375 KMLTKHNK
+375 KMLINHNK
-383 DEKEDVVLIIQRL
+383 DEKEDVTLIIQRL
-396 DIIKQM
+396 DIIRQM
-402 LDLTASVNPLTTLS
+402 LDLTASVNPLANLT
-416 ENIKESNPPLQKP
+416 ENIKESGIALQKP
-429 NDFFNSYEA
+429 KDFFNSFEA

-478 LEEISEWKSF
+478 LEEINEWKNF

-507 TMGDLN
+507 TLGDMN

-519 KQIYSLFQENSA
+519 KQIYSLFQENST

-538 HILGLQKSIDE
+538 HILNLQKSIDE

-583 IRDISKDTGKEI
+583 IRDISNDTGKQI

-624 SIDHGIESPEE
+624 SIDHGIESPDE
-635 RVEHGKSPVGKIH
+635 RVAQGKSPVGKIH

-654 ENKILIEITDDGRGI
+654 ENKIVIEITDDGRGI

-682 LITPKECAYLTD
+682 LITPKECSYLTD

-760 SFIVEAS
+760 AFIVEAS

-776 SIKTVM
+776 AIKTVM
-782 WVNNEDIYFRNDIK
+782 WVNNDDIYSRKDIK
-796 SVLIDGSSTPVYYL
+796 SILIEGNSTPVYYL
-810 SELLELPV
+810 SELLELPL
-818 PEKFADEKHTLVVI
+818 PEKISNSKHTLVVI

-903 NRLIKKENKDYRI
+903 NRLIRKDNKDYRI
-916 LVVDD
+916 LIVDD
-921 SITTRALMKNIFNS
+921 SITTRALMKSIFNS

-953 AEKKF
+953 EDMKF

-970 SGIEFLNILKTNEK
+970 NGIEFVNLLKNSDK
-984 YSKIPVIILSSYD
+984 YSKIPVIILSSYESEKLD
-997 GERTDA
+997 ELGAR
-1003 TEYHA
+1003 A

-1021 LLQIIRNLLE
+1021 LLQIIRNFLE

>member
-10 EILNIFRAETEEII
+10 EILNIFREETDEII
-24 EKLNNNLLSLEN
+24 EKLNNNLLRLEN
-36 TPKDKDILMHMF
+36 SPKDKEILVYMF

-84 IVINSTISDVLYKSL
+84 ISINHSISDILYKSL
-99 DFLSEIIQKSISIK
+99 DFLSDIIQKSISIK

-118 DDIQKYIDNIDKTL
+118 DDIQKYIDEIAKTL
-132 EIHDS
+132 EVNEISENSQNENDVVES
-137 DLYTNDRDIA
+137 EDDGFNIDLFKKETSNI
-147 IKSEA
+147 
-152 ENFDIKNFRKNVS
+152 
-165 TLDAQIIESFL
+165 DALMIESFL

-184 DDIKYLDTFY
+184 DEIKYLDTFL
-194 DIVQKLI
+194 DIIQKLV
-201 EILKPFNL
+201 EIFKPLPFFEIKSNL
-209 YEINSILQDI
+209 DDI
-219 EMKLAFVMQNSH
+219 EMKLAFVAQSSN
-231 IITKEEQI
+231 IITKDEQI
-239 ELHKKFD
+239 DLHKKLD
-246 EIVEYIS
+246 EIVGFLT
-253 EIYKKYNIPMSDY
+253 EIYKKYNIPVVDY
-266 KSLVKNKL
+266 KTLVKNKL
-274 AYPDGK
+274 TLPLGHNNNSIDNQEFDRVV
-280 KTVSKF
+280 VSK
-286 APEENKE
+286 
-293 KETAVAS
+293 
-300 NLENIKTELN
+300 LENIKSELN
-310 EIEQNLSR
+310 KMEHNLSR
-318 IPDINE
+318 IPEINE
-324 ALEHII
+324 MLESII
-330 SLNINPDANQVI
+330 SRNINSDANQI
-342 QKIIEVLG
+342 FEKIIEVLG
-350 LIKKSNELPE
+350 LIKKSNTLPE
-360 KEIITI
+360 KEVITI
-366 LKQSICSCE
+366 LKQSLYSSE
-375 KMLTKHNK
+375 KMLINHNK
-383 DEKEDVVLIIQRL
+383 NEKEDVTLIIQRL
-396 DIIKQM
+396 DIIRQM
-402 LDLTASVNPLTTLS
+402 LDLTASVNPLANLT
-416 ENIKESNPPLQKP
+416 ENIKESGIALQKP
-429 NDFFNSYEA
+429 KDFFNSFEA

-478 LEEISEWKSF
+478 LEEINEWKNF

-507 TMGDLN
+507 TLGDMN

-519 KQIYSLFQENSA
+519 KQIYSLFQENST

-538 HILGLQKSIDE
+538 HILNLQKSIDE

-583 IRDISKDTGKEI
+583 IRDISNDTGKQI

-624 SIDHGIESPEE
+624 SIDHGIESPDE
-635 RVEHGKSPVGKIH
+635 RVAQGKSPVGKIH

-654 ENKILIEITDDGRGI
+654 ENKIVIEITDDGRGI

-682 LITPKECAYLTD
+682 LITPKECSYLTD

-760 SFIVEAS
+760 AFIVEAS

-776 SIKTVM
+776 AIKTVM
-782 WVNNEDIYFRNDIK
+782 WVNNDDIYSRKDIK
-796 SVLIDGSSTPVYYL
+796 SILIEGNSTPVYYL
-810 SELLELPV
+810 SELLELPL
-818 PEKFADEKHTLVVI
+818 PEKISNSKHTLVVI

-903 NRLIKKENKDYRI
+903 NRLIRKDNKDYRI
-916 LVVDD
+916 LIVDD
-921 SITTRALMKNIFNS
+921 SITTRALMKSIFNS

-953 AEKKF
+953 EEMKF

-970 SGIEFLNILKTNEK
+970 NGIEFINLLKSSDK
-984 YSKIPVIILSSYD
+984 YSKIPVIILSSYESEKLD
-997 GERTDA
+997 ELGAR
-1003 TEYHA
+1003 A

-1021 LLQIIRNLLE
+1021 LLQIIRNFLE

>member
-10 EILNIFRAETEEII
+10 EILNIFREETDEII
-24 EKLNNNLLSLEN
+24 EKLNNNLLRLEN
-36 TPKDKDILMHMF
+36 SPKDKEILVYMF

-84 IVINSTISDVLYKSL
+84 ISINHSISDILYKSL
-99 DFLSEIIQKSISIK
+99 DFLSDIIQKSISIK

-118 DDIQKYIDNIDKTL
+118 DDIQKYIDEIAKTL
-132 EIHDS
+132 EVNEISENSQNENDVVEPEDDGFNI
-137 DLYTNDRDIA
+137 DLFKKETSNI
-147 IKSEA
+147 
-152 ENFDIKNFRKNVS
+152 
-165 TLDAQIIESFL
+165 DALMIESFL

-184 DDIKYLDTFY
+184 DEIKYLDTFL
-194 DIVQKLI
+194 DIIQKLV
-201 EILKPFNL
+201 EIFKPLPFFEIKSNL
-209 YEINSILQDI
+209 DDI
-219 EMKLAFVMQNSH
+219 EMKLAFVAQSSN
-231 IITKEEQI
+231 IITKDEQI
-239 ELHKKFD
+239 DLHKKLD
-246 EIVEYIS
+246 EIVGFLT
-253 EIYKKYNIPMSDY
+253 EIYKKYNIPVVDY
-266 KSLVKNKL
+266 KTLVKNKL
-274 AYPDGK
+274 TLPLGHNNNSIDNQEFDRVI
-280 KTVSKF
+280 VSKF
-286 APEENKE
+286 
-293 KETAVAS
+293 ET
-300 NLENIKTELN
+300 IKSELN
-310 EIEQNLSR
+310 NMEHNLSR
-318 IPDINE
+318 IPEINE
-324 ALEHII
+324 MLESII
-330 SLNINPDANQVI
+330 SRNINSDANQI
-342 QKIIEVLG
+342 FEKIIEVLG
-350 LIKKSNELPE
+350 LIKKSNTLPE
-360 KEIITI
+360 KEVITI
-366 LKQSICSCE
+366 LKQSLYSSE
-375 KMLTKHNK
+375 KMLINHNK
-383 DEKEDVVLIIQRL
+383 NEKEDVTLIIQRL
-396 DIIKQM
+396 DIIRQM
-402 LDLTASVNPLTTLS
+402 LDLTASVNPLANLT
-416 ENIKESNPPLQKP
+416 ENIKESGIALQKP
-429 NDFFNSYEA
+429 KDFFNSFEA

-478 LEEISEWKSF
+478 LEEINEWKNF

-507 TMGDLN
+507 TLGDLN

-519 KQIYSLFQENSA
+519 KQIYSLFQENST

-538 HILGLQKSIDE
+538 HILNLQKSIDE

-583 IRDISKDTGKEI
+583 IRDISNDTGKQI

-624 SIDHGIESPEE
+624 SIDHGIESPDE
-635 RVEHGKSPVGKIH
+635 RVAQGKSPVGKIH

-654 ENKILIEITDDGRGI
+654 ENKIVIEITDDGRGI

-682 LITPKECAYLTD
+682 LITPKECSYLTD

-760 SFIVEAS
+760 AFIVEAS

-776 SIKTVM
+776 AIKTVM
-782 WVNNEDIYFRNDIK
+782 WVNNDDIYSRKDIK
-796 SVLIDGSSTPVYYL
+796 SILIEGNSTPVYYL
-810 SELLELPV
+810 SELLELPL
-818 PEKFADEKHTLVVI
+818 PEKISNSKHTLVVI

-903 NRLIKKENKDYRI
+903 NRLIRKDNKDYRI
-916 LVVDD
+916 LIVDD
-921 SITTRALMKNIFNS
+921 SITTRALMKSIFNS

-953 AEKKF
+953 EEMKF

-970 SGIEFLNILKTNEK
+970 NGIEFINLLKSSDK
-984 YSKIPVIILSSYD
+984 YSKIPVIILSSYESEKLD
-997 GERTDA
+997 ELGAR
-1003 TEYHA
+1003 A

-1021 LLQIIRNLLE
+1021 LLQIIRNFLE

>member
-10 EILNIFRAETEEII
+10 EILNIFREETDEII
-24 EKLNNNLLSLEN
+24 EKLNNNLLRLEN
-36 TPKDKDILMHMF
+36 SPKDKEILVYMF

-84 IVINSTISDVLYKSL
+84 ISINHSISDILYKSL
-99 DFLSEIIQKSISIK
+99 DFLSDIIQKSISIK

-118 DDIQKYIDNIDKTL
+118 DDIQKYIDEIAKTL
-132 EIHDS
+132 EVNEISENSQNENDVVEPEDDGFNI
-137 DLYTNDRDIA
+137 DLFKKETSNI
-147 IKSEA
+147 
-152 ENFDIKNFRKNVS
+152 
-165 TLDAQIIESFL
+165 DALMIESFL

-184 DDIKYLDTFY
+184 DEIKYLDTFL
-194 DIVQKLI
+194 DIIQKLV
-201 EILKPFNL
+201 EIFKPLPFFEIKSNL
-209 YEINSILQDI
+209 DDI
-219 EMKLAFVMQNSH
+219 EMKLAFVAQSSN
-231 IITKEEQI
+231 IITKDEQI
-239 ELHKKFD
+239 DLHKKLD
-246 EIVEYIS
+246 EIVGFLT
-253 EIYKKYNIPMSDY
+253 EIYKKYNIPVVDY
-266 KSLVKNKL
+266 KTLVKNKL
-274 AYPDGK
+274 TLPLGHNNNSIDNQEFDRVV
-280 KTVSKF
+280 VSK
-286 APEENKE
+286 
-293 KETAVAS
+293 
-300 NLENIKTELN
+300 LENIKSELN
-310 EIEQNLSR
+310 KMEHNLSR
-318 IPDINE
+318 IPEINGI
-324 ALEHII
+324 LESII
-330 SLNINPDANQVI
+330 SRNINSDANQI
-342 QKIIEVLG
+342 FEKIIEVLG
-350 LIKKSNELPE
+350 LIKKSNTLPE
-360 KEIITI
+360 KEVITI
-366 LKQSICSCE
+366 LKQSLYSSE
-375 KMLTKHNK
+375 KMLINHNK
-383 DEKEDVVLIIQRL
+383 DEKEDVTLIIQRL
-396 DIIKQM
+396 DIIRQM
-402 LDLTASVNPLTTLS
+402 LDLTASVNPLANLT
-416 ENIKESNPPLQKP
+416 ENIKESGIALQKP
-429 NDFFNSYEA
+429 KDFFNSFEA

-478 LEEISEWKSF
+478 LEEINEWKNF

-507 TMGDLN
+507 TLGDMN

-519 KQIYSLFQENSA
+519 KQIYSLFQENST

-538 HILGLQKSIDE
+538 HILNLQKSIDE

-583 IRDISKDTGKEI
+583 IRDISNDTGKQI

-624 SIDHGIESPEE
+624 SIDHGIESPDE
-635 RVEHGKSPVGKIH
+635 RVAQGKSPVGKIH

-654 ENKILIEITDDGRGI
+654 ENKIVIEITDDGRGI

-682 LITPKECAYLTD
+682 LITPKECSYLTD

-760 SFIVEAS
+760 AFIVEAS

-776 SIKTVM
+776 AIKTVM
-782 WVNNEDIYFRNDIK
+782 WVNNDDIYSRKDIK
-796 SVLIDGSSTPVYYL
+796 SILIEGNSTPVYYL
-810 SELLELPV
+810 SELLELPL
-818 PEKFADEKHTLVVI
+818 PEKISNSKHTLVVI

-903 NRLIKKENKDYRI
+903 NRLIRKDNKDYRI
-916 LVVDD
+916 LIVDD
-921 SITTRALMKNIFNS
+921 SITTRALMKSIFNS

-953 AEKKF
+953 EEMKF

-970 SGIEFLNILKTNEK
+970 NGIEFVNLLKNSDK
-984 YSKIPVIILSSYD
+984 YSKIPVIILSSYESEKLD
-997 GERTDA
+997 ELGAR
-1003 TEYHA
+1003 A

-1021 LLQIIRNLLE
+1021 LLQIIRNFLE